1 MQPDPSNAISLAVWD
16 VPMPVIA
23 GERFS
28 IKVGAKSASG
38 RTLAGGR
45 VEVSDS
51 TGAVIAT
58 GTLGDAPL
66 PETEALYWTALD
78 VRAPAEQQVAE
89 YAVRLVAGQG
99 EPAHHAVATR
109 FSVAATAKPGHTL
122 TVKITEQTSA
132 AALDGVEVRLG
143 SFHAR
148 TDKSGHAELRVC
160 KGTYQLQLWRNAH
173 IAKPEPITIDRDV
186 SVELTMTHVPEEH
199 PDARWVR

>member
-1 MQPDPSNAISLAVWD
+1 MTTDTISLAVWD
-16 VPMPVIA
+16 VPMPAVA
-23 GERFS
+23 GETFS

-58 GTLGDAPL
+58 GALGDAPL
-66 PETEALYWTALD
+66 PETEALYWTTID
-78 VRAPAEQQVAE
+78 VPAPTQQQSTE
-89 YAVRLVAGQG
+89 YAVRLMPKSG
-99 EPAHHAVATR
+99 EPAHRAVATR

-122 TVKITEQTSA
+122 TVKVTEQTSA
-132 AALDGVEVRLG
+132 AALDGVEIRLG

-173 IAKPEPITIDRDV
+173 IAKPEPITIDGDV
-186 SVELTMTHVPEEH
+186 SVQLTMTHVPEEH